1 MKRRFAHYRLIN
13 YEFTTDVSKP
23 QNFIFLILG
32 GVLGGFS
39 SGLIGLG
46 AGNIMIIFMGLVG
59 VQIKVASA
67 TSGYQILFI
76 GSASL
81 IQAVA

>member
-1 MKRRFAHYRLIN
+1 MKRRFAYYKLIK
-13 YEFTTDVSKP
+13 YECTTDVSSLL
-23 QNFIFLILG
+23 NFSYLVIG
-32 GVLGGFS
+32 GITGGFL

-46 AGNIMIIFMGLVG
+46 AGNMMIIFMGLVG
-59 VQIKVASA
+59 VNIKVASA